1 MVDGRSEGRG
11 DAGVA
16 GDERPFPRLAGRPPL
31 SIPFSA
37 VLSFL
42 KNVTLGSLLSQVYC
56 LTLT

>member
-42 KNVTLGSLLSQVYC
+42 KKCDPRFFTVPKFIA
-56 LTLT
+56 